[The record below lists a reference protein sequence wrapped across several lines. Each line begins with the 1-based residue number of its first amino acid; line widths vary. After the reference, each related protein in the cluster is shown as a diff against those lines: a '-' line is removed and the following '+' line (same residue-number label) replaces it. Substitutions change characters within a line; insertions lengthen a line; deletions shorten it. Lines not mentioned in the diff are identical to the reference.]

1 MNFPLNLVLNPSLV
15 CPTDHRDL
23 TLDANL
29 HLFQWPGRLVQGAD
43 TPYATHAQ
51 DAEKQKDITDWHY
64 LQLGSKPAPYVDRNK
79 AFAPLPDSSIEQLR
93 EELGLTSRASLR
105 TYPDPSPYRPGFA
118 REGQAQAFDARQN
131 QNLTLSEGR
140 DIPNPV
146 LTQLGIEILGSAPA
160 DRPQETLGAWWV
172 LKTLTVA
179 LLGFEL
185 LNPVRVHQFGP
196 IGATQIAMAYL
207 DENCSSAMIN
217 AKVKWF
223 TSRVFAQAEQMA
235 ATKLHQIESEI
246 YKWAAIGD
254 RPICLADGSVDE
266 VLTVAQATTALTGI
280 YRLATL
286 GTMVQDFVDSG
297 RSVLLKIK
305 PPI

>member
-1 MNFPLNLVLNPSLV
+1 MLDLILQSGLASPIDL
-15 CPTDHRDL
+15 RDL
-23 TLDANL
+23 TLEANL
-29 HLFQWPGRLVQGAD
+29 HLFQWTGRLVQGAD
-43 TPYATHAQ
+43 IPYATHAQ
-51 DAEKQKDITDWHY
+51 DVEEQKDIKDWRY
-64 LQLGSKPAPYVDRNK
+64 LQLDSKPAPYVDRNK
-79 AFAPLPDSSIEQLR
+79 DFAPLPDRTIEQLR
-93 EELGLTSRASLR
+93 EDLGLTPQATLT
-105 TYPDPSPYRPGFA
+105 TYSDRSPYRPGFA

-196 IGATQIAMAYL
+196 IGATRIAMVYL
-207 DENCSSAMIN
+207 EENCSSDAI
-217 AKVKWF
+217 ATEVKSF
-223 TSRVFAQAEQMA
+223 TSREFTQLERMA
-235 ATKLHQIESEI
+235 AVKLHQIEDEI
-246 YKWAAIGD
+246 YKWVAVGD

-266 VLTVAQATTALTGI
+266 VLTIAQATTALAGI
-280 YRLATL
+280 YHLATL
-286 GTMVQDFVDSG
+286 GAMVQDFIDSG

-305 PPI
+305 SPI